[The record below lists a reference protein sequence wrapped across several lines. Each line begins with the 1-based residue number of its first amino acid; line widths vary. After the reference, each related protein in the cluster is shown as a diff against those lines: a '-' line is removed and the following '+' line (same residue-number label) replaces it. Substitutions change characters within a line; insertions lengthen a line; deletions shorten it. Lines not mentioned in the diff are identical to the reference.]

1 MKIVEIYTLITC
13 LLIPFNAE
21 KILQVCKNIGNM
33 TLYGIFLDIYNKRN
47 LFYFLLTILFIEY
60 INNHTIY
67 CILLVLLS
75 LVAFINSCIKWS
87 DIIFYN
93 IKN

>member
-1 MKIVEIYTLITC
+1 MKIIEKIILITS
-13 LLIPFNAE
+13 LITPFNAE
-21 KILQVCKNIGNM
+21 YILRGCNRIGNM
-33 TLYGIFLDIYNKRN
+33 ALYGIFLDIYNKRN
-47 LFYFLLTILFIEY
+47 IYYFSITLLFIEY
-60 INNHTIY
+60 INNHTMY

-75 LVAFINSCIKWS
+75 FAAFINSCIKWS

>member
-1 MKIVEIYTLITC
+1 MEKTCCFTLS
-13 LLIPFNAE
+13 LLVPYNIENC
-21 KILQVCKNIGNM
+21 LQVSQNIGNM
-33 TLYGIFLDIYNKRN
+33 ALNGIFLDIYNKRN
-47 LFYFLLTILFIEY
+47 LFYFSLTLLFIEY

-75 LVAFINSCIKWS
+75 LIIYIISCIKWS

-93 IKN
+93 MKN